1 MNLLSQKKKPRVI
14 NPSGHMAIFKK
25 KVLLFIG
32 EILMF
37 YKAQG
42 LGFEVFTA
50 EYRRPMEEYVM
61 TGYGDGWRHCDTLS
75 ANKQE
80 ANIDE
85 DIPNFSITLDR
96 LSTIDLRS
104 ILSYSRCV
112 LAIYEVDTIEHLASI
127 IKFGWKAIRNKRIA
141 LILKLGS
148 GLTMDNPINR
158 TKLPFPVAA
167 ELENGVEQFICPFIG
182 EDVPILQGQMCN
194 NSYLSLERKTVR
206 IGVTGHD
213 LVGKSLIIY

>member
-1 MNLLSQKKKPRVI
+1 
-14 NPSGHMAIFKK
+14 
-25 KVLLFIG
+25 
-32 EILMF
+32 MF

-42 LGFEVFTA
+42 LGFEMFTA
-50 EYRRPMEEYVM
+50 EYRRPIEEYVM
-61 TGYGDGWRHCDTLS
+61 TGYGDGWRHCDTLW

-112 LAIYEVDTIEHLASI
+112 LAIYEVDTIENLASI

-148 GLTMDNPINR
+148 GLTLDNPINR
-158 TKLPFPVAA
+158 TRLPFPVAA
-167 ELENGVEQFICPFIG
+167 SLENGVEQFICPFIG
-182 EDVPILQGQMCN
+182 EDVPILQGQMCIK
-194 NSYLSLERKTVR
+194 SYLSLERKTVR